1 MDNLLFKSGNS
12 GQVNIDEAQG
22 IVECFV
28 AGIGN
33 KDSVGDVVISGAF
46 AKSLTRRKPRVVWG
60 HSWNDPIGKVLE
72 MYEVPVG
79 DSRLPVKMRSAG
91 IGGLYAKVQFNLN
104 SEKGKEAFATVAFF
118 GEEQEWSIGYKT
130 IDSVFDPNLQANIL
144 KEVEL
149 YEVSPV
155 LHGANQLTGTISIKG
170 DEKGHMPVIP
180 MSGMGMQMMPEMPR
194 IVVIAS
200 PQEEENRASE
210 GNPFDEGM
218 ARELQQPDK
227 MALQAEL
234 TERTGSK
241 IEVMNAT
248 ENSVVF
254 RRTTADGKASMYR
267 LPYHKEGNQYMFGK
281 PEPYAAANP
290 VPQAT
295 QNVEQKPGAPV
306 VVPNGGIAYRTD
318 DQAEMAMLFAGENAI
333 QSPWGKSDVS
343 HLIELPES
351 YMASAKEFIS
361 PVLRHHKLQ
370 ARPNAKGIIID
381 GLLTANALDA
391 LQNAVKAL
399 GTTIGQAG
407 GNIGQ
412 AIGRIRDL
420 AQTFNPYA
428 LDGDGDGF
436 VQDGSAFMRPFIPIK
451 KPGFD
456 LPDVRGK
463 KRNGDALLDKPRSAP
478 KLPKDRNTWTRAQRN
493 EALLAGVIDPET
505 RDDVAFL
512 ANKRPD
518 NEGLA
523 KYWDMSE
530 ADLTKEGNRLV
541 NARRQATGAEKDKID
556 QELLKV
562 SHEFQRRASYAETF
576 GQDFVPPAK
585 REVPRTMVPEAE
597 KPKPAKP
604 KRTEKEGLA
613 SAGSVFDSITAGHL
627 EEYGEFPE
635 WDDLDEDGQLEFV
648 KEIEYD
654 YMYDEHGRLG
664 DDGIVEALE
673 DGDYEDEIREYA
685 EELYDKIK
693 AGRIKKRDEEDAKNE
708 REENERYARSDAGR
722 AEAAEE
728 ERQARED
735 AADYEREKEQ
745 DEELKRRAR
754 DRALD
759 EQADAALDRAIEG
772 YIEKYGEVDGFASS
786 GERPFSDTEIMLEV
800 AHRDGWRGGREP
812 SNRSRNRAYDAINN
826 WEELSDD
833 EKRNLL
839 PDDDPSLR
847 DYVDALLKALDKR
860 IAETRKANAARRNEE
875 RKRRDAERKLI
886 DKFRKGDL
894 SMVPFDPDTNEAA
907 YINWSKISQDQR
919 DNILKNWS
927 LKDEDDIFFNVNDIV
942 NEAFDEYGPEYID
955 DDGFASRASRART
968 REIRQRVRERNALG
982 WTSSDGQVIDRAMV
996 DPDDWDKLEA
1006 MPKGEERQ
1014 KFIDKL
1020 IADYNAGD
1028 FGEITKRVK
1037 KIREERGLL
1046 SRGEGEFGSSEEDS
1060 AAAKAFDSILE
1071 KYWKMWGFDVPEDD
1085 EEGWDEPF
1093 GFASRGND
1101 EEVQQ
1106 SKLDELVG
1114 GVKDRLIA
1122 ELETADPATWKP
1134 SWRNDSLPINPT
1146 TGKPYRGWNAFFLM
1160 LSTHDKQYKTGRF
1173 AGFNQLK
1180 ARGAIV
1186 RKGEKGTPILRP
1198 QLVRKEDEDGNIKE
1212 FVVFRGATVFNI
1224 DQTDGGD
1231 DALRAIPADLPES
1244 ERIAILDETL
1254 KELGVTVQTAN
1265 MTPHYSP
1272 DGDYISMP
1280 DFAKG
1285 TSALEWTSTLAHE
1298 AVHWTGHK
1306 SRMDRASLRD
1316 YSSNKAVR
1324 AYEELVAEIG
1334 SAMLLAAHGIE
1345 APFRQDHAPY
1355 IKGWIQLLKDDP
1367 EALNK
1372 AFKDAQAAVNFMLE
1386 KSPNLRRLF
1395 GGVDTSKKA
1404 PEVDAPDKVE
1414 ALVGA
1419 SEGFASLHRV
1429 RTPGSSALGG
1439 ILYDDNSNELMVGFL
1454 KGKSWDDL
1462 SEGDRENWIERYRS
1476 ARRGQGGYESPL
1488 DDTQLDE
1495 RARDFYEDSRD
1506 IGWYVYSDVSMEE
1519 VSELAAA
1526 RSKGRH
1532 INALKKLKKAR
1543 KASDEDQF
1551 NFFGR
1556 DERVQDVKKS
1566 DGFASVG
1573 TMMHPSYTRDSVAQW
1588 WLIARS
1594 EGARGR
1600 QGGSKQYLVR
1610 IEKLPDGRYVVKKY
1624 FGKDENQPIGRLQ
1637 STMEGPFRDYA
1648 VAKQVGA
1655 AAARAKM
1662 PKYLLMYDN
1671 IPARDDGDG
1680 FASGM
1685 DLRDV
1690 NDEQFLDYLLNR
1702 FDPGSGIPFNIGYSD
1717 DENRNYYGI
1726 RKRSEVVEDFRNLLT
1741 LSDSELQNAL
1751 ERTREYYSNI
1761 SLSYAMREGTGTR
1774 GEKERMQAAG
1784 KRVAAIEAI
1793 IERRKPKAG
1802 GEDGFA
1808 SRGAKKLGVE
1818 SRYQD
1823 RDWINRTQERILKS
1837 GLDFQSLPENDRI
1850 DWANS
1855 FLDEYLNENEMGH
1868 NLADVANGRRLNT
1881 RPDIDLLNYAEQ
1893 AYARMSD
1900 AHMARRA
1907 QFGRD
1912 EDGFASVGMRTM
1924 RVNIKPSKAVDYVS
1938 YDPDSE
1944 SLYVAYKREDGRGD
1958 MYVYEGVSMDEAIG
1972 VGNAES
1978 VGKAI
1983 NDIKRS
1989 KNVRKATPDE
1999 VMSLAESERYTND
2012 RALPALRANKL
2023 SKIQQ
2028 LIHGDSRFGLG
2039 ARESRIDD
2047 DEGGRLILSERDD
2060 TRLVADWNPAN
2071 GEYEAYI
2078 ERYDHGGREE
2088 PGEWVRDNSTAS
2100 KPFLDDSNHSAMLD
2114 ELLRLNGER
2123 ELALDSDRRVERE
2136 IETARR
2142 ELDMAGDAPGV
2153 ESVDVTYSSA
2163 LDAVDYNPST
2173 QELRVTYK
2181 GGGTY
2186 VYEGV
2191 DRITFEEFKYSPSKG
2206 RAMNDIKRA
2215 HPYRK
2220 DSEWTGGG
2228 DEDGGI
2234 EEFDVRGSA
2243 AVEKVTYD
2251 PSKEELTV
2259 VYSGGKGYI
2268 YSGVTREEADAV
2280 RSAPSKGRAIND
2292 VKRTHDV
2299 RKIPTEV
2306 KGGPD
2311 LEATGWS
2318 KGDDGKWRKGVF
2330 SIVVLRDEEGNYKGL
2345 LATHERDGT
2354 KYQQEAH
2361 PDVSANDHLEDFE
2374 GILRGVGNL
2383 DDDDETISIDPAP
2396 APKPRVPTR
2405 KPPRGGKRVRNRSVV
2420 IDMEQGTLDE
2430 IIEAEGKNI
2439 TVDALRDAAGSPM
2452 GKYTKGPRKGK
2463 NRGYDTITVRDAET
2477 GELLHANEILLTSSA
2492 SPGSPSAANRKR
2504 GYIRAR
2510 SYAGRQ
2516 DHNVVKDEG
2525 PSLRGEGRGMTDY
2538 DKRVYGLG
2546 SDEKNREAGL
2556 ASRGGS
2562 SDITDNDIAAF
2573 DNLSPREQAARIDR
2587 ADGKTDDEKYEN
2599 AIRDYADEWQ
2609 WGLTDL
2615 GGDEDDLDF
2624 LTQLEQERLEQEG
2637 DSGEDE
2643 DRIDDIDRIRMADE
2657 MGDEGDDGFASRGRG
2672 AGMQNF
2678 DARDY
2683 ESSAARE
2690 IRKDLM
2696 GRANQDLG
2704 KEIVMMD
2711 DGNGNMV
2718 PTAVHWG
2725 SRPNSKGESAPND
2738 WVFDFAPK
2746 GEWIE
2751 VGVGDSSAV
2760 KRVWIKRNNAIG
2772 GPGRG
2777 TGNDNGYFGNEVMV
2791 MFNNGRIYAY
2801 DDVIRPDLIGLLDA
2815 ESMGRAVRE
2824 ITHPD
2829 GEARENFTR
2838 IGSLAEALKMVRK
2851 SYSGDRGEDGYF
2863 TAYPRGEEDSYEEYV
2878 AKVYEE
2884 ADAALEWDKNDYDES
2899 VRALVE
2905 EGRIMGGPGDSS
2917 DEVEQAHRE
2926 SYLDNFGLT
2935 EDEWEN
2941 ARPSEGLA
2949 SRGGDDDRYPPFSPF
2964 SRGGRMGTVQDSGKY
2979 DTEYWDDNA
2988 LDELNGRASDTTIQD
3003 KIMDA
3008 MEGRTYHEYGDISLP
3023 SDTELYM
3030 SSDARPYQ
3038 IAYVGNPDN
3047 VDEHAMYIVPIRNSD
3062 GRVTGAAVVKVYG
3075 EVDGDS
3081 DEYGNMVGGRFVY
3094 ADVVGE
3100 YGSMFEARK
3109 AVSDHFRSGDGF
3121 ASRGRSST
3129 KPTVDAD
3136 TQREIEGATLG
3147 QLAQMIQDD
3156 LDEQG
3161 KEMYF
3166 GAVPYIEAMATLE
3179 TMDDKY
3185 GYDDAES
3192 IVAYALGNLQTYKGP
3207 KARAIKAELKKR
3219 LDEKFKRNVR
3229 GGGFASRGGSGRRE
3243 TVIGRRFSD
3252 EPVTFDRNMD
3262 QTQRLEANQ
3271 WLDDNF
3277 LTDLDNMSE
3286 WLDGSEYDS
3295 EAFVSDLMADVGERI
3310 MSEFDVNDEQLR
3322 SLLYEIAGG
3331 PRNRPSP
3338 ARPESVRAMDVL
3350 ERRAKEMFDESGLS
3364 PADLLEEYG
3373 TSNPREYVERFL
3385 ENNPPTKQ
3393 FFDDPQAYF
3402 EDFSKRQVAEN
3413 LFKYWSEANG
3423 PDEDSPFDLKY
3434 DGKNGEY
3441 IVVPRER
3448 PDGGDD
3454 DGFASRGVFMDD
3466 GIRLM
3471 RRGNRDFLSDEFS
3484 SREYRD
3490 AMSGLDK
3497 VRNNSGA
3504 ELTTEE
3510 SRAIR
3515 KLADLYLQSPATR
3528 GTQREAINDIVNM
3541 VNDYRLG
3548 RGSRGGFA
3556 SRGRDLDWEETESGS
3571 GVWNAVG
3578 NNPTRLR
3585 GDSIYTITRDED
3597 GKFGV
3602 DAAHGYSY
3610 QRDGGT
3616 DYDEEYFDE
3625 VFDTLDE
3632 AKDFVRRID
3641 DSREG
3646 EGDDLTRTDDDGFA
3660 SRSGRPLITQFE
3672 WTDFEDLNEA
3682 EQEQV
3687 VQDYIKSWNRDAD
3700 PDFDPETA
3708 RENAIDE
3715 FNRAAGAARREAA
3728 ESLLA
3733 EIYDLWDKDAD
3744 ADNPFQRNGSLAYAE
3759 ELIKN
3764 TDYVDDLDLAEARN
3778 IVDEVRER
3786 FEGRNRASDED
3797 GFASRGPR
3805 QLPVRGEGKSLS
3817 WETSERSGFVSAN
3830 GENAGT
3836 HYLIRPSYN
3845 GEGYFTVETARTK
3858 GGNERL
3864 LGSAD
3869 TLDEAKQ
3876 LAQAAEEARVEADKA
3891 REFVDISDI
3900 LNEFA
3905 KMRGE
3910 KGENGENAAEWLGY
3924 KLRDL
3929 NSNVV
3934 VFNYKGKRRA
3944 VDIDISKY
3952 YESKYARKNGSGA
3965 KLIGFDRESGGDRQF
3980 FFTEMKPTGDANGLA
3995 SRGSGLSPERERV
4008 ADAQNEV
4015 DRLTRLFGSIY
4026 GETFEEDGQMELD
4039 DLIDQEMRKQR
4050 IGRREATKFARELQ
4064 KDYLTYSDAR
4074 NELDD
4079 AIIAEEAS
4087 DMDGER
4093 QFADGFA
4100 SGDRQIETLSKDLPD
4115 AVVTELPDGRKR
4127 YELSDE
4133 VQAIESMENN
4143 GDIRTYST
4151 IEELEGG
4158 GFEAEFTVVKGTGYV
4173 SESGRFGRPDYYD
4186 PGNEMELEV
4195 QDSGKQRFDTLKE
4208 AVKYLEANHEEEDRG
4223 RDYDDGFASS
4233 GWNGIFRD
4241 RRIDPPDDYEPF
4253 TSYEGGNGNDAI
4265 ADYIAR
4271 KLVRDLNDGS
4281 HDWIRELAATEYLP
4295 NSEPGSEESN
4305 VLRKLAGG
4313 EKITVDDYNKLPE
4326 MLKDEI
4332 DLAGNEDESYA
4343 DWAMEYYADDRDADG
4358 FASRDRLRTAAD
4370 REDLLVELSDY
4381 PDDYDADMSNMAA
4394 QDLQNNFAR
4403 LSADDQNM
4411 YFQRALTNNAESGM
4425 TAEQILEEAKKLAMD
4440 DRRLAELERQSIGE
4454 GQSSRPRKIDVSSS
4468 SALNSVEY
4476 DEMNRRLSVEYR
4488 GRDGKGTGTVYTYDG
4503 VEPDVVDRIE
4513 AADSRGATMREV
4525 RDNYEFTTSRK
4536 LPESAYEG
4544 LASRGGN
4551 ENISIE
4557 RGRNGQWVMSAMVTG
4572 NRGANEENRG
4582 TRRMQYTVV
4591 GGSRRD
4597 ALKAFRDWMDENNV
4611 SFDGRDGFASR
4622 GGRRSTREMEREF
4635 TSLEE
4640 SDSALGRMNPSEVQE
4655 YRQKLIDAR
4664 NQAALEMIQANG
4676 LDPKQIRY
4684 ADDISPD
4691 EDDFGV
4697 LERYDMA
4704 ISDADE
4710 HLSRHRR
4717 DKSIAEAKQNA
4728 AARALGAAE
4737 DVAKEVRD
4745 GSSERRRNWDS
4756 DEEYIQA
4763 LREDWDSILGV
4774 VDTFVSDESEGESL
4788 DSMETYTLE
4797 HDTYVFDEERQILDG
4812 MQARID
4818 SAKTE
4823 DDFAQIQTDLDN
4835 LMTGLVRSHEER
4847 YREDEAYNDYEAPY
4861 VPDEDELPSSRLT
4874 DFLKNEDA
4882 DGFASRGNRRRPGRR
4897 NQGRKRQ
4904 GMAPKT
4910 RYTDEERQ
4918 TLADRAILRSR
4929 KRPGKRFEGPRA
4941 SEWDGF
4947 ASTGLDETYSDTDMP
4962 TDRNV
4967 VFEGGEHGPGKDIS
4981 LNKMW
4986 ENYRSTL
4993 PSLAPRRGSRKQP
5006 DKWSMT
5012 EPLYDQRDEF
5022 DPETGLTKKVRRLL
5036 VAPATFDEFME
5047 RFGPDSSVGL
5057 DEASVRALMDSR
5069 IPGSTEVFI
5078 DDPYLADKISTAL
5091 GYGPGKNEG
5100 LFGFD
5105 PLRYF
5110 DEAGRPAEYEDE
5122 IDAAIASERARRT
5135 ARLAAREGR
5144 LGKRNVIQRR
5154 PTQAAGDNRPVGEIS
5169 LRDLAQKLS
5178 KATGR
5183 NIALTDDEGNALSP
5197 ERMRRNLSDAG
5208 IDLPWSIQK
5217 FRVMKQRQVLPY
5229 EYAKDLVNLGILG
5242 ESDLP
5247 ERDAL
5252 TLGEIAQW
5260 PGFRERGLN
5269 AASVYRALAEVGIP
5283 LEPRNARSIEE
5294 AFGYAGRGER
5304 RRIASRNLR
5313 RGSVLV
5319 SKAKVRE
5326 MMERLGLDAD
5336 EFEKWFSRT
5345 DNFTDVPNRPEVTP

>member
-170 DEKGHMPVIP
+170 DEKGHMPIIP

-200 PQEEENRASE
+200 PQEEENGASE
-210 GNPFDEGM
+210 SNPFDEGM
-218 ARELQQPDK
+218 AQELRQPDK

-281 PEPYAAANP
+281 PEPYAATNP
-290 VPQAT
+290 VPQAM

-318 DQAEMAMLFAGENAI
+318 DQAEMAMLFAGENAV

-436 VQDGSAFMRPFIPIK
+436 VQDGGPFQRPYVPIK

-463 KRNGDALLDKPRSAP
+463 KRSGDALLDKPRSAP

-493 EALLAGVIDPET
+493 EALLAGVIEPET

-518 NEGLA
+518 NEGIA

-562 SHEFQRRASYAETF
+562 SHEFQRRAAYAETF

-585 REVPRTMVPEAE
+585 REKPNLDLVPVDITQNESIGRMLGAP
-597 KPKPAKP
+597 KP
-604 KRTEKEGLA
+604 KRTQKEGLA
-613 SAGSVFDSITAGHL
+613 SAGKVFDSLNETNL
-627 EEYGEFPE
+627 EERNQFLD
-635 WDDLDEDGQLEFV
+635 WDELEEDDQLEFMQ
-648 KEIEYD
+648 EIEYD
-654 YMYDEHGRLG
+654 YMYDEHSSLG
-664 DDGIVEALE
+664 DDGIVDALE
-673 DGDYEDEIREYA
+673 NGEYEDEIREYA

-693 AGRIKKRDEEDAKNE
+693 ADRIKKREEEDAKNE
-708 REENERYARSDAGR
+708 REENERYAQSDAGR

-745 DEELKRRAR
+745 EEELRRRAR

-772 YIEKYGEVDGFASS
+772 YIEKYGED
-786 GERPFSDTEIMLEV
+786 
-800 AHRDGWRGGREP
+800 EP
-812 SNRSRNRAYDAINN
+812 
-826 WEELSDD
+826 
-833 EKRNLL
+833 L
-839 PDDDPSLR
+839 P
-847 DYVDALLKALDKR
+847 
-860 IAETRKANAARRNEE
+860 
-875 RKRRDAERKLI
+875 
-886 DKFRKGDL
+886 
-894 SMVPFDPDTNEAA
+894 
-907 YINWSKISQDQR
+907 Q
-919 DNILKNWS
+919 
-927 LKDEDDIFFNVNDIV
+927 
-942 NEAFDEYGPEYID
+942 
-955 DDGFASRASRART
+955 
-968 REIRQRVRERNALG
+968 
-982 WTSSDGQVIDRAMV
+982 
-996 DPDDWDKLEA
+996 
-1006 MPKGEERQ
+1006 
-1014 KFIDKL
+1014 
-1020 IADYNAGD
+1020 
-1028 FGEITKRVK
+1028 
-1037 KIREERGLL
+1037 ERGLG
-1046 SRGEGEFGSSEEDS
+1046 SRGERSRIMDASYFPERDGVPTFELPLAREEDFMAVPFRDGEFGSNEKDS
-1060 AAAKAFDSILE
+1060 AAAKIFDSILE
-1071 KYWKMWGFDVPEDD
+1071 KYWKMWGFDVPDED
-1085 EEGWDEPF
+1085 EAGWDEPF

-1122 ELETADPATWKP
+1122 ELETADPSTWKP

-1160 LSTHDKQYKTGRF
+1160 LAAHDRKYNTGRF

-1198 QLVRKEDEDGNIKE
+1198 QLVKKEDEDGNVKE

-1224 DQTDGGD
+1224 DQTEGGD
-1231 DALRAIPADLPES
+1231 EALRAIPADLPES

-1265 MTPHYSP
+1265 MTPHYNP

-1306 SRMDRASLRD
+1306 SRLDRASLRD
-1316 YSSNKAVR
+1316 YSSDKAVR

-1395 GGVDTSKKA
+1395 GGVDTGKKA

-1702 FDPGSGIPFNIGYSD
+1702 FDPGSGIPLNIGYSD

-2516 DHNVVKDEG
+2516 GHNVVSDEG
-2525 PSLRGEGRGMTDY
+2525 PNLRGEGRGMTDY

-2546 SDEKNREAGL
+2546 SDERNRAAGLASYGGGDFTREEEELMRKIRRAEMAALEAPVVRGEKSPLLGAKRIEFDGFGDGGAAHIRRSERTYDINGPVSMPIWQFDAVQRTKFADQIVKDWSRSDLTVDELAERFNITPLQVQDVLEDAAARIRHGETIAPRDLESWSSYDVNGLNADAKEHKRIAERASELFVGDRKHTDIPEPTDEVRKLRAPREERARKFQEWAEASKKREIALRDVRRSPEYRNASKNRNEIITAIRNAEDKILVDERLNGLPEGDPAFDSPGENIRVFDEAMTGSEISEVLSMTGIQHRNIDDAFETDYNGDYYYDGERVDIDELEPEWFGVDTDALTDEQRKDLVSAIAVYRKGIKAKANKARGMLGL
-2556 ASRGGS
+2556 SPDASHEEARKAADGAIGDIRDRASEMVREVEANNPVPRQPELRRRTSGLLGVTDENGKYIDTEKPREGGGFASRGGS

-2637 DSGEDE
+2637 DSEE
-2643 DRIDDIDRIRMADE
+2643 ERIDDIDRIRMVDD
-2657 MGDEGDDGFASRGRG
+2657 MGDEGEDGFASGRRRPNQNNAGFTPLDDEYWKPLGRSGKVLFGQDTNNDFDWTITAEDDGSYMVEIVGPEGNEGLLGAAGGDSEEYFDTLDEAKQFVYDFDPDDYFRNDGQPTDSDIFYEQEDWGFASRGRG

-2683 ESSAARE
+2683 ETSAARE

-2696 GRANQDLG
+2696 GRANQNLG
-2704 KEIVMMD
+2704 REIVMMD

-2746 GEWIE
+2746 GEWME

-2760 KRVWIKRNNAIG
+2760 KRVWIKRNNTIG

-2777 TGNDNGYFGNEVMV
+2777 TGNDSGYFGNEVMV

-2801 DDVIRPDLIGLLDA
+2801 DDVTRPDLIGLLDA

-2829 GEARENFTR
+2829 GEAREDFKR
-2838 IGSLAEALKMVRK
+2838 IGSLAEALKMVRQ

-2863 TAYPRGEEDSYEEYV
+2863 TEYPRGEEDSYKDYV

-2884 ADAALEWDKNDYDES
+2884 ADAALEWDKNDYEES

-2905 EGRIMGGPGDSS
+2905 EGRIMGGPGDSG
-2917 DEVEQAHRE
+2917 DEVMRAHRQ

-2935 EDEWEN
+2935 RDEWEN

-2949 SRGGDDDRYPPFSPF
+2949 SRAE
-2964 SRGGRMGTVQDSGKY
+2964 DS
-2979 DTEYWDDNA
+2979 
-2988 LDELNGRASDTTIQD
+2988 
-3003 KIMDA
+3003 
-3008 MEGRTYHEYGDISLP
+3008 
-3023 SDTELYM
+3023 
-3030 SSDARPYQ
+3030 
-3038 IAYVGNPDN
+3038 
-3047 VDEHAMYIVPIRNSD
+3047 
-3062 GRVTGAAVVKVYG
+3062 
-3075 EVDGDS
+3075 GDS
-3081 DEYGNMVGGRFVY
+3081 DLKRKLQARLDDMISRQQEVDTSTPEGMREWENLEESIGILTDRIIDMGGWQAARDDDGFASRGAGIRFAYGIDDAGKQEILDSLTPEELDFFTPSEFDDFEWEVRRNADGLIEWESGSEDFQRLADTGERGDQDVWVKITKRPDGKYELIWDRQEITRSFGGSYDEPGEVETESVDGGRGVF
-3094 ADVVGE
+3094 DTPE
-3100 YGSMFEARK
+3100 EA
-3109 AVSDHFRSGDGF
+3109 VMQITLPGGGGF

-3166 GAVPYIEAMATLE
+3166 GAVPYVEAMATLE

-3229 GGGFASRGGSGRRE
+3229 S
-3243 TVIGRRFSD
+3243 
-3252 EPVTFDRNMD
+3252 
-3262 QTQRLEANQ
+3262 
-3271 WLDDNF
+3271 
-3277 LTDLDNMSE
+3277 
-3286 WLDGSEYDS
+3286 
-3295 EAFVSDLMADVGERI
+3295 
-3310 MSEFDVNDEQLR
+3310 
-3322 SLLYEIAGG
+3322 
-3331 PRNRPSP
+3331 
-3338 ARPESVRAMDVL
+3338 
-3350 ERRAKEMFDESGLS
+3350 
-3364 PADLLEEYG
+3364 
-3373 TSNPREYVERFL
+3373 
-3385 ENNPPTKQ
+3385 
-3393 FFDDPQAYF
+3393 
-3402 EDFSKRQVAEN
+3402 
-3413 LFKYWSEANG
+3413 
-3423 PDEDSPFDLKY
+3423 
-3434 DGKNGEY
+3434 
-3441 IVVPRER
+3441 
-3448 PDGGDD
+3448 
-3454 DGFASRGVFMDD
+3454 
-3466 GIRLM
+3466 
-3471 RRGNRDFLSDEFS
+3471 
-3484 SREYRD
+3484 
-3490 AMSGLDK
+3490 
-3497 VRNNSGA
+3497 
-3504 ELTTEE
+3504 
-3510 SRAIR
+3510 
-3515 KLADLYLQSPATR
+3515 
-3528 GTQREAINDIVNM
+3528 
-3541 VNDYRLG
+3541 
-3548 RGSRGGFA
+3548 GGFA
-3556 SRGRDLDWEETESGS
+3556 SRGRALDWEETESGS

-3660 SRSGRPLITQFE
+3660 SRGVFMDDGIRLMRRG
-3672 WTDFEDLNEA
+3672 
-3682 EQEQV
+3682 
-3687 VQDYIKSWNRDAD
+3687 NRDFLSDEFSSREYRDAMSGLDKVRNNSGTELTTEESRAIRKLAD
-3700 PDFDPETA
+3700 LYLQSPATRGTQREAINDIVNMVNDYRLGRGSRGGFASRGYDGEKLVSYEGGVGEPAYADVLSNFIVKNINDDTGPSDWIREVIATEYLPNTEPGSDESNILKGILDGDGLKEEDYAKLPETLLD
-3708 RENAIDE
+3708 EIDE
-3715 FNRAAGAARREAA
+3715 WGNSSGEYFEHLAERERNNRAAQWSSYRDYQRDRDYRRGFR
-3728 ESLLA
+3728 SRG
-3733 EIYDLWDKDAD
+3733 D
-3744 ADNPFQRNGSLAYAE
+3744 
-3759 ELIKN
+3759 
-3764 TDYVDDLDLAEARN
+3764 
-3778 IVDEVRER
+3778 
-3786 FEGRNRASDED
+3786 D
-3797 GFASRGPR
+3797 GFASRGSKYVSSNGTRVNPAR
-3805 QLPVRGEGKSLS
+3805 MHEDDRLALS
-3817 WETSERSGFVSAN
+3817 NVTDPEERKK
-3830 GENAGT
+3830 
-3836 HYLIRPSYN
+3836 YID
-3845 GEGYFTVETARTK
+3845 
-3858 GGNERL
+3858 RL
-3864 LGSAD
+3864 LEFYGNRIVAKPSSRRSQQRNAD
-3869 TLDEAKQ
+3869 
-3876 LAQAAEEARVEADKA
+3876 
-3891 REFVDISDI
+3891 
-3900 LNEFA
+3900 
-3905 KMRGE
+3905 
-3910 KGENGENAAEWLGY
+3910 
-3924 KLRDL
+3924 
-3929 NSNVV
+3929 
-3934 VFNYKGKRRA
+3934 
-3944 VDIDISKY
+3944 
-3952 YESKYARKNGSGA
+3952 
-3965 KLIGFDRESGGDRQF
+3965 
-3980 FFTEMKPTGDANGLA
+3980 GLA
-3995 SRGSGLSPERERV
+3995 SRGGDDDRYPPFSPFSRGGRMGTVQASGKFETDYSDDDALDELNGNSSDSTIQDKLMDAMEGRTYHEYGDISLPSDTELYMSNDAQPYRIAYIGNPDNVDEHAMYIVPIRNSDDRVTGAAVVKVYGEVDGDSDEYGNMVGGRFVYADVVGEYGSMFEARKAVSDHFRAGFASRGGGLSPERERV

-4026 GETFEEDGQMELD
+4026 GETFEEDGQMELN

-4079 AIIAEEAS
+4079 AIIAEEES

-4093 QFADGFA
+4093 QFA
-4100 SGDRQIETLSKDLPD
+4100 
-4115 AVVTELPDGRKR
+4115 
-4127 YELSDE
+4127 
-4133 VQAIESMENN
+4133 N
-4143 GDIRTYST
+4143 
-4151 IEELEGG
+4151 
-4158 GFEAEFTVVKGTGYV
+4158 
-4173 SESGRFGRPDYYD
+4173 
-4186 PGNEMELEV
+4186 
-4195 QDSGKQRFDTLKE
+4195 
-4208 AVKYLEANHEEEDRG
+4208 
-4223 RDYDDGFASS
+4223 
-4233 GWNGIFRD
+4233 
-4241 RRIDPPDDYEPF
+4241 
-4253 TSYEGGNGNDAI
+4253 
-4265 ADYIAR
+4265 
-4271 KLVRDLNDGS
+4271 
-4281 HDWIRELAATEYLP
+4281 
-4295 NSEPGSEESN
+4295 
-4305 VLRKLAGG
+4305 
-4313 EKITVDDYNKLPE
+4313 
-4326 MLKDEI
+4326 
-4332 DLAGNEDESYA
+4332 
-4343 DWAMEYYADDRDADG
+4343 G
-4358 FASRDRLRTAAD
+4358 FASRGRLRTAED
-4370 REDLLVELSDY
+4370 REDLLVELSNY
-4381 PDDYDADMSNMAA
+4381 PDDYDADMANMAA

-4454 GQSSRPRKIDVSSS
+4454 GQSSKPRKIDVSSS

-4488 GRDGKGTGTVYTYDG
+4488 GRDGKGTGTLYTYDG

-4544 LASRGGN
+4544 LASRGGS

-4611 SFDGRDGFASR
+4611 SFDGGDGFASR
-4622 GGRRSTREMEREF
+4622 GGRRSTREMEIEF

-4664 NQAALEMIQANG
+4664 NQAALEMIQAAG
-4676 LDPKQIRY
+4676 LDPKKIRY
-4684 ADDISPD
+4684 ADDVTTD
-4691 EDDFGV
+4691 EDDFGI

-4710 HLSRHRR
+4710 HLGRHRR

-4728 AARALGAAE
+4728 AARALGAAQ

-4745 GSSERRRNWDS
+4745 GSSERRRSWDS

-4797 HDTYVFDEERQILDG
+4797 HDTYVFDEERQMLDG

-4823 DDFAQIQTDLDN
+4823 DDFAQIQTDLENIMD
-4835 LMTGLVRSHEER
+4835 GLVKSHEDR

-4861 VPDEDELPSSRLT
+4861 VPDEDELPSSSLT
-4874 DFLKNEDA
+4874 DFLKNENV
-4882 DGFASRGNRRRPGRR
+4882 DGFASRGSRRRPGRR

-4918 TLADRAILRSR
+4918 AIADGNVLKSR
-4929 KRPGKRFEGPRA
+4929 RRPGKRREGPSA

-4947 ASTGLDETYSDTDMP
+4947 ASTGLDETYSDMP

-5012 EPLYDQRDEF
+5012 EPLYDQRDEL

-5069 IPGSTEVFI
+5069 IPGSPEMFI

-5091 GYGPGKNEG
+5091 GYGVGKNEG

-5105 PLRYF
+5105 PLKYY
-5110 DEAGRPAEYEDE
+5110 DEAGTPATDVDK

-5178 KATGR
+5178 EATGR

-5260 PGFRERGLN
+5260 PGFRESGLN
-5269 AASVYRALAEVGIP
+5269 AASVYRALAEVGIS